1 MRSLL
6 TKNNQKLLKKTNL
19 AIAQLT
25 EDAAKIEV
33 HDKEYFLAMLTQDP
47 EDLLKHN
54 NERSESEIDDPF
66 EVDLF
71 AAQ

>member
-19 AIAQLT
+19 AIAELTEEAAQIEVHNKAYFLSMLT
-25 EDAAKIEV
+25 ED
-33 HDKEYFLAMLTQDP
+33 P
-47 EDLLKHN
+47 EEHTKN
-54 NERSESEIDDPF
+54 NERSESEIADPF